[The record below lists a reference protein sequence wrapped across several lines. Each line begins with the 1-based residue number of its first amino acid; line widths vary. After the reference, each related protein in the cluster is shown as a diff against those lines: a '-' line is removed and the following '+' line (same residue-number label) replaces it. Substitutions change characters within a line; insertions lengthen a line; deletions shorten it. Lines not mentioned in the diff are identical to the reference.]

1 VLNHAFSDSAL
12 RSSESFIHS
21 NVDRWLQLLGQ
32 HKKES
37 QAWTECI
44 EMADQVTYLLFDILG
59 DLCFGKSFDLKER
72 GSDLRH
78 VLKTMN
84 GFVETVHSVSQRS
97 ENV

>member
-1 VLNHAFSDSAL
+1 
-12 RSSESFIHS
+12 
-21 NVDRWLQLLGQ
+21 
-32 HKKES
+32 
-37 QAWTECI
+37 
-44 EMADQVTYLLFDILG
+44 MADQVTYLLFDILG
-59 DLCFGKSFDLKER
+59 DLCFGKSFDLKEP